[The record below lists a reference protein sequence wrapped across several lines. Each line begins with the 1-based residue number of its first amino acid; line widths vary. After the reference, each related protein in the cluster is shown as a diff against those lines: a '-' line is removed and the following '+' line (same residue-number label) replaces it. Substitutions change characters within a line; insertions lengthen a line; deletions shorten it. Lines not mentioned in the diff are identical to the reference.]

1 MKVAV
6 VMRSTSDLSKVE
18 PAILI
23 LKEYGVET
31 AVGLFADNRIQVVGE
46 RVIIK

>member
-6 VMRSTSDLSKVE
+6 VMGSTSDLSKVE

-31 AVGLFADNRIQVVGE
+31 AVVCLRIIEFKSLG
-46 RVIIK
+46 KG